1 MTIRHIYE
9 AGDTVIVEGDYA
21 GTQTGPLVAPSGTIP
36 ATDRVLLV
44 PVRRCVHGL
53 GRQDHSARRVFG
65 TIWRSSQ
72 LGVAR
77 QPERESQL
85 ARWTDAKA
93 GLGRV

>member
-36 ATDRVLLV
+36 ATDRFFSFPFADVFTISDGKI
-44 PVRRCVHGL
+44 VRHAVYWDNMAFL
-53 GRQDHSARRVFG
+53 A
-65 TIWRSSQ
+65 Q
-72 LGVAR
+72 LGVAG

-85 ARWTDAKA
+85 AR
-93 GLGRV
+93 